1 MRKLNLCVAG
11 SRHAAV
17 WQPVQMTCEELWGRL
32 QNPARTPETAEQY
45 RRLPKGEKDLI
56 KDRGGFLAGTLKGSR
71 RRKADVLG
79 RSMLTFDSDRLRPSP
94 P

>member
-32 QNPARTPETAEQY
+32 RNPARTPETAEQY
-45 RRLPKGEKDLI
+45 CQLRLLREAEGKKLRADGPIEIAYTLDGEEKTLALDLSPVGRKG
-56 KDRGGFLAGTLKGSR
+56 
-71 RRKADVLG
+71 RK
-79 RSMLTFDSDRLRPSP
+79 
-94 P
+94 